1 MRLSRTVAY
10 ALQATLQLAQLGS
23 KGPVPCNQL
32 AAAGNMPERFLLQV
46 LRNLVTHGVLQSS
59 RGVDGGYSLERHP
72 ADISLLEIIEAI
84 DGPMISTLPLRDG
97 LSGSC
102 QAKLEQTL
110 SQVAEATRR
119 RLAATTLAELLAE
132 PSETKPFAAQP
143 AMVS

>member
-59 RGVDGGYSLERHP
+59 RGVEGGYSLDRHP

-84 DGPMISTLPLRDG
+84 DGPMTSALPVRDG
-97 LSGSC
+97 LSVSC

-110 SQVAEATRR
+110 SQVADATRR
-119 RLAATTLAELLAE
+119 QLAAISLAELLASPKE
-132 PSETKPFAAQP
+132 IKSFGPEA